1 MHGDSFFDHSLP
13 LGLVV
18 HGNHE
23 IGERAGAILLK
34 QFKLF
39 LPVQSPFKKYSRSLL
54 TQITHISI
62 AVPSHRGAARD
73 RHERGAGCDG
83 RGRRY

>member
-13 LGLVV
+13 LVLVV

-39 LPVQSPFKKYSRSLL
+39 LPVQSPPSKN
-54 TQITHISI
+54 IP
-62 AVPSHRGAARD
+62 VPF
-73 RHERGAGCDG
+73 
-83 RGRRY
+83 

>member
-1 MHGDSFFDHSLP
+1 MGDSFLTIRCL
-13 LGLVV
+13 LGWWFTV
-18 HGNHE
+18 NHE